1 MALEQT
7 QLCGLHVRRRA
18 GSGPALLYVH
28 GLGESGLCFEPLIGD
43 ARLDG
48 LTHLCPDLPGYGKS
62 PWCDEPLALAAQ
74 AERLGAWLEAMGVG
88 PVVVLGHSMGG
99 VIGLMLCERRPDLVR
114 GLLDV
119 EGNVSLD
126 DCGYSSL
133 AAADERQAFLEGG
146 FAALL
151 ERFYA
156 TGAGDPV
163 VRDYFASVRICDP
176 RAYHLNSVELVELS
190 GGDGL
195 ARRRAA
201 LALPL
206 LYLLGDPRGTGPRS
220 RAMLDAAGVPWRP
233 IPDAG
238 HWPFRDQQA
247 LFVDALLGFL
257 EALR

>member
-1 MALEQT
+1 MLEQA
-7 QLCGLHVRRRA
+7 QLGGLHVRRRV
-18 GSGPALLYVH
+18 GSGPPLLYVH
-28 GLGESGLCFEPLIGD
+28 GLGESGLCFERLIAD

-62 PWCDEPLALAAQ
+62 PWCVEPLALAAQ
-74 AERLGAWLEAMGVG
+74 AERLGGWLDALAVG

-99 VIGLMLCERRPDLVR
+99 VIGLMLGERRPDLVR

-133 AAADERQAFLEGG
+133 AAADERGAFLDGG
-146 FAALL
+146 YEALL
-151 ERFYA
+151 ERFFDA
-156 TGAGDPV
+156 GAGDPV

-176 RAYHLNSVELVELS
+176 RAYHLNSVELVALS
-190 GGDGL
+190 RGEGL

-201 LALPL
+201 LAPPL

-220 RAMLDAAGVPWRP
+220 RAMLDEAGVPWRP

-247 LFVDALLGFL
+247 LFVDALLRFL
-257 EALR
+257 EVLR

>member
-1 MALEQT
+1 MLEQT
-7 QLCGLHVRRRA
+7 ELGGLHVRRG
-18 GSGPALLYVH
+18 GSGPPLLYVH
-28 GLGESGLCFEPLIGD
+28 GLGESGLCFERLIAD
-43 ARLDG
+43 PRLDG

-62 PWCDEPLALAAQ
+62 PWCAEPLTLAAQ
-74 AERLGAWLEAMGVG
+74 AERIAAWLEAVGVE

-133 AAADERQAFLEGG
+133 AAADERRAFLEGG

-151 ERFYA
+151 ERFFDA
-156 TGAGDPV
+156 GARDPV
-163 VRDYFASVRICDP
+163 VRDYFVSVRICDP

-190 GGDGL
+190 GGEEL

-206 LYLLGDPRGTGPRS
+206 LYLLGDPRGTGARS
-220 RAMLDAAGVPWRP
+220 RAMLDEAGVPWRP

-247 LFVDALLGFL
+247 LFVGELLRFL
-257 EALR
+257 GVLR